1 MSTLY
6 NLTTEY
12 KKILDMALGMDEIDD
27 ETFEYIKSIDDAI
40 EQKIENVTYVIKE
53 LSNNVEI
60 INQEID
66 RLESRAHR
74 YYQNLKSLKEYIIS
88 TMEISGKKKIETPK
102 VTIGVRKS
110 EVTEVDSDFIDEARE
125 NNLYKLLR
133 MIPARVEPDKSAIK
147 EYIKQGN
154 KLNHAKIIEKNNL
167 SIR

>member
-66 RLESRAHR
+66 RLESRAHK
-74 YYQNLKSLKEYIIS
+74 YYKNLKSLKEYIIS

-110 EVTEVDSDFIDEARE
+110 EVTEIDSDFIDEARA

-133 MIPARVEPDKSAIK
+133 MIPARVEPDKAAIK

-154 KLNHAKIIEKNNL
+154 KLNHAKIIEKKNL
-167 SIR
+167 NIR

>member
-40 EQKIENVTYVIKE
+40 EQKIENITYVIKE

-110 EVTEVDSDFIDEARE
+110 EVTEIDSDFIDEARG

-133 MIPARVEPDKSAIK
+133 MIPARVEPDKQAIK

-154 KLNHAKIIEKNNL
+154 KLNHAKIIEKKNL

>member
-1 MSTLY
+1 M
-6 NLTTEY
+6 
-12 KKILDMALGMDEIDD
+12 
-27 ETFEYIKSIDDAI
+27 
-40 EQKIENVTYVIKE
+40 
-53 LSNNVEI
+53 EI

-110 EVTEVDSDFIDEARE
+110 EVTEIDNNFIDEARA

-154 KLNHAKIIEKNNL
+154 KLNHAKIIEKKNL

>member
-66 RLESRAHR
+66 RLESRAHK
-74 YYQNLKSLKEYIIS
+74 YYKNLKSLKEYIIS

-110 EVTEVDSDFIDEARE
+110 EVTEIDSDFIDEARG

-133 MIPARVEPDKSAIK
+133 MIPARVEPDKQAIK

-154 KLNHAKIIEKNNL
+154 KLNHAKIIEKKNL

>member
-1 MSTLY
+1 MNMSTLY

-40 EQKIENVTYVIKE
+40 EQKIESITYVIKE

-74 YYQNLKSLKEYIIS
+74 YQNLKSLKEYIIS

-110 EVTEVDSDFIDEARE
+110 
-125 NNLYKLLR
+125 
-133 MIPARVEPDKSAIK
+133 
-147 EYIKQGN
+147 
-154 KLNHAKIIEKNNL
+154 
-167 SIR
+167 